1 MRLATLKVGGQETAA
16 VITAKG
22 AVLVSTV
29 NEVKGTDY
37 ATDMMSL
44 IKKGQI
50 PVMNEWYRAGGK
62 AELEEMKTI
71 PAAEMVYGPL
81 YRNPARIFGIGL
93 NYADHAG
100 DIGSAAPK
108 GFPGSFFK
116 QADTLI
122 GPGDDIHLPRLNEA
136 QQTTAEAELGIILG
150 QDCRDVSEEDWEK
163 VVVGY
168 TTILD
173 MTEESILKGNDYLDG
188 NPRYLTIVKNFPT
201 FFSFGPQ
208 LVTPDEMPKDLMSV
222 EVQSVRNGE
231 VYAKNTI
238 SNMTHKPS
246 RLVSLHSSIQGWI
259 AGDVLSTGTPRAF
272 EIKEGDLAEC
282 RICGP
287 DGFEMAPLTNQVLDL
302 KKHPEIKA

>member
-122 GPGDDIHLPRLNEA
+122 GPGDDIHLPRLKEA
-136 QQTTAEAELGIILG
+136 QKTTAEAELGIILG

-222 EVQSVRNGE
+222 EVQSVHNGE

-272 EIKEGDLAEC
+272 EIKEGDVAEC

-287 DGFEMAPLTNQVLDL
+287 DGFEMAPLTNPVLDL